1 MKTSKLVLALAVVA
15 CVVVEAA
22 PSRAADAGA
31 ERDIVTSEPLPQR
44 TLAAVPNGVDTYT
57 AFLGQRGVGAAGVG
71 VIESGTTKSD
81 LSGGVRIWGGFL
93 NRFTAVGDAS
103 RDQKGRFA
111 PSVALGA
118 RLLGDRQTGWGL
130 GALGRYRTEGLTTM
144 DGEVE
149 GGLMGSYAKR
159 QLHLDLG
166 LIAGVG
172 VEEKEADGEVAFRF
186 GYDVLDVLR
195 LGVEGRVRRELG
207 DEEAAPP
214 AGVKQEEWDA
224 FGGAQACVAFNHF
237 FGTLTLGPQK
247 LRTSEQ
253 VGFLA
258 HLMLGGV
265 AF

>member
-1 MKTSKLVLALAVVA
+1 MKTGKVVVATAVMMAAALARGGTA
-15 CVVVEAA
+15 
-22 PSRAADAGA
+22 RAADSGA
-31 ERDIVTSEPLPQR
+31 ERTAPLQPLAQR
-44 TLAAVPNGVDTYT
+44 TLAAVPNAVDTYT
-57 AFLGQRGVGAAGVG
+57 AFLGQPGVGTAGLAAV
-71 VIESGTTKSD
+71 ESGTSNAN
-81 LSGGVRIWGGFL
+81 LSGGIRIWGGFL

-118 RLLGDRQTGWGL
+118 RLVGDRQTGWGL
-130 GALGRYRTEGLTTM
+130 GALGRYRTEGLTTI
-144 DGEVE
+144 DGEIE

-166 LIAGVG
+166 LMAGVG
-172 VEEKEADGEVAFRF
+172 IEEKEADGELAFRF

-195 LGVEGRVRRELG
+195 LGVEARVRRELG
-207 DEEAAPP
+207 DEAAAPP
-214 AGVKQEEWDA
+214 LGVKQEEWDA
-224 FGGAQACVAFNHF
+224 FGGAQASVAFNHF

-258 HLMLGGV
+258 HVMLGGV